1 MNLQIRKAAKEDA
14 STIAVFNINMA
25 FETEKKVL
33 PEDIINEGVRK
44 MLETP
49 SLGFYLVAEVDGQIV
64 GSLMVTT
71 EWSDWRNGMFW
82 WIQSVYVTQRFRKQ
96 GIYRS
101 LYKYVKQL
109 ADGEE
114 NVCGFRLYVEKQ
126 NTNAQETY
134 KKLGMSETE
143 YYLYEEES

>member
-96 GIYRS
+96 GIYRAM
-101 LYKYVKQL
+101 YDYVKKL
-109 ADGEE
+109 SDSED
-114 NVCGFRLYVEKQ
+114 NICGFRLYVEKQ
-126 NTNAQETY
+126 NVNAQETY

>member
-1 MNLQIRKAAKEDA
+1 MNLQIRKAAIDDA
-14 STIAVFNINMA
+14 TTIAEFNKNMA